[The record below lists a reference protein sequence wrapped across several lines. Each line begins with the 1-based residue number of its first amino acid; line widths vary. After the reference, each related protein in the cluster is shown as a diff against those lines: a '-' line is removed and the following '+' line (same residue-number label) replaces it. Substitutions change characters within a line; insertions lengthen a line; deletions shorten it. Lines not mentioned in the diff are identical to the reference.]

1 MRHNTQYLHKEE
13 LNLPVVM
20 EGVDRIRGEETVVGL
35 HKLSHVSSTQAIV
48 NFLKSYFDNVQHFW
62 YVTPLWSLSHR
73 SRQVSWESHKLPPRS
88 ITCTWAPGNWN
99 FAIIKIVIKPYLVL
113 DSYILGEESFRDQMF
128 YLFSLLRHIRV
139 MEIASPCAIV
149 ADPTL
154 RQGEACVFKSEREGV
169 KGKS

>member
-1 MRHNTQYLHKEE
+1 MRHKTQYLHKGE
-13 LNLPVVM
+13 LKSPVVM
-20 EGVDRIRGEETVVGL
+20 EGVDRIRGEETVVRL

-48 NFLKSYFDNVQHFW
+48 NFLKSYFDKVQHFW
-62 YVTPLWSLSHR
+62 YAPPLWSLSHR

-99 FAIIKIVIKPYLVL
+99 FAIIKILIRPCLVL
-113 DSYILGEESFRDQMF
+113 DLYIIGEESVWDQMF

-149 ADPTL
+149 AHPTYRSGWGL
-154 RQGEACVFKSEREGV
+154 CSQKRKRRSE
-169 KGKS
+169 K